1 MIIPS
6 DVSGSRMAMKRV
18 VILLLIV
25 LVSWAYQ
32 ATRPPPPRVC
42 GSHGGPPVTA
52 PRIRLRDG
60 RHLAYK
66 EYGVPRE
73 LAKYK
78 IISVHGFSSSRH
90 DAVFETA
97 LSKVLQISKCTYI
110 YIYIHMYVCISLCE
124 FYMLAF
130 HHWVQYCISLPFDF
144 EHDLLRQYIGF

>member
-1 MIIPS
+1 
-6 DVSGSRMAMKRV
+6 MAMKRV

-110 YIYIHMYVCISLCE
+110 YIYTYVCMY
-124 FYMLAF
+124 FFM
-130 HHWVQYCISLPFDF
+130 
-144 EHDLLRQYIGF
+144 